1 MGAQVRNAILPVE
14 VSVRLAHDSVPM
26 PASPLPQT
34 LVPTDLA
41 RRVIGLLNLYRLL
54 IAPAL
59 LAINWLSE
67 PSPTVGHT
75 HPTLFL
81 SACALYFVLGIVLVL
96 AQRWTWPSLRALALG
111 HILIDTLCIALIL
124 YSSGGVASGLGILLI
139 LPVGATTLMTETGL
153 AYLIAAI
160 ATLGILLQQI
170 FSHAESAAAAFDYS
184 SAGVLGGVIFVI
196 AFGAQLLVR
205 RLSDS
210 EALVKRQEVDLAN
223 MAQLS
228 QYIFQHLRESMMVVD
243 PEHRIRLV
251 NESAAQLL
259 GDQAAFP
266 DAQLAITSPRLEQLL
281 IDWRRNAQAGSNSDT
296 AGTFIAADGT
306 REIQPHF
313 APLGSV
319 EPAPVLI
326 FLEDTSV
333 LAGRIQQSK
342 LAALGRLSASIAH
355 EIRNPVGAMSH
366 AGQLLG
372 ESPTLSD
379 EDRNLTAIIRRNA
392 GRVSEIIDN
401 VLQMSRRDSGRPERI
416 ALSSWLASFAQEFC
430 ATMQLPATRLQLLG
444 LDPAIEIRADLSQL
458 RQVLWNLCE
467 NAVKYGC
474 PAPESTVEITVGR
487 LKPSARPFLEV
498 ADRGKGIA
506 PEHAERIFEPF
517 FSAEQCGSGLGL
529 FLAREIAQTNS
540 ATLLY
545 EARADGGSI
554 FRLVF
559 SDPARWE
566 S

>member
-1 MGAQVRNAILPVE
+1 M
-14 VSVRLAHDSVPM
+14 
-26 PASPLPQT
+26 PQT

-41 RRVIGLLNLYRLL
+41 RRVIGLLNFYRLL

-59 LAINWLSE
+59 LAINWLSA
-67 PSPTVGHT
+67 PSPTVGRT

-81 SACALYFVLGIVLVL
+81 SVCALYFVLGIVLVL
-96 AQRWTWPSLRALALG
+96 AQRRTWPSLRAMSLA
-111 HILIDTLCIALIL
+111 HILVDTLSIALLL
-124 YSSGGVASGLGILLI
+124 YSSGGVTSGLGILLV
-139 LPVGATTLMTETGL
+139 LPVGATALMTESGS
-153 AYLIAAI
+153 AYLIAAV
-160 ATLGILLQQI
+160 ATLAILLQQI
-170 FSHAESAAAAFDYS
+170 FSHVEGAAAALDYPT
-184 SAGVLGGVIFVI
+184 AGVLGAVIFVI
-196 AFGAQLLVR
+196 ALGAQLLAR

-228 QYIFQHLRESMMVVD
+228 QYIFQHLRESMIVVD

-266 DAQLAITSPRLEQLL
+266 GAQLRITSPRLEQLL
-281 IDWRRNAQAGSNSDT
+281 LDWRRNARAGSNSDT
-296 AGTFIAADGT
+296 AGTFIAADGA

-313 APLGSV
+313 APLGSTD
-319 EPAPVLI
+319 PAPVLV

-342 LAALGRLSASIAH
+342 LASLGRLSASIAH

-372 ESPTLSD
+372 ESPSLSD
-379 EDRNLTAIIRRNA
+379 EDRKLTAIIRRNA

-416 ALSSWLASFAQEFC
+416 VLITWLDSFAQEFC
-430 ATMQLPATRLQLLG
+430 ATMQWPAAQLTLLG
-444 LDPAIEIRADLSQL
+444 QDPGIEIRADPSQM

-467 NAVKYGC
+467 NAVKYAC
-474 PAPESTVEITVGR
+474 PTPESAVELTFGR

-498 ADRGKGIA
+498 ADRGKGIS
-506 PEHAERIFEPF
+506 PELAERIFEPF
-517 FSAEQCGSGLGL
+517 FSAEQRGSGLGL
-529 FLAREIAQTNS
+529 FLAREIAQANS
-540 ATLLY
+540 ATLIY
-545 EARADGGSI
+545 EARVGGGST

-559 SDPARWE
+559 TDPARWE